1 LKNFEVKNKKETIQL
16 EIIKNE
22 KEARDSIFQTNKEV
36 AIDIYNPIKS
46 KIIYNEN
53 LSENIERKCNEIIFE
68 IPSFVKY
75 QTGYHVGIYPKNP
88 KKEVEKL
95 EKLLSTNFDEKIN
108 FFGSKIPI
116 TTTKDSFITIRNV
129 FSEYL
134 NLNGI
139 ISSKNYKQ
147 LSEKATNPTEKNEIL
162 ELMNSKNNNFIKIT
176 EILERF
182 KSIKLQWTDL
192 FDILPKIYPRY
203 YSISSSSLVNK
214 DKIRITINLTKIKN
228 ENNCFYGLCSNYL
241 INEEK
246 DSCYLFVREAEFY
259 LPKNPLTPIIMV
271 AGGR

>member
-1 LKNFEVKNKKETIQL
+1 
-16 EIIKNE
+16 
-22 KEARDSIFQTNKEV
+22 
-36 AIDIYNPIKS
+36 
-46 KIIYNEN
+46 
-53 LSENIERKCNEIIFE
+53 
-68 IPSFVKY
+68 
-75 QTGYHVGIYPKNP
+75 
-88 KKEVEKL
+88 
-95 EKLLSTNFDEKIN
+95 
-108 FFGSKIPI
+108 
-116 TTTKDSFITIRNV
+116 
-129 FSEYL
+129 
-134 NLNGI
+134 LNGI